1 MATLKNSDFMC
12 KIWYTDTPQW
22 LPALIFSISSR
33 ASISESGSLTAQ
45 RVVSRLL
52 WGVEKHDSRGSHAC
66 FHRSSAP
73 NGWPG
78 NAFEE
83 ESLFEL
89 VRLYN
94 RLMTSNW
101 QNRDTDST
109 TTSYLWSRQIS
120 QIRIIKE
127 SACFTPRIW
136 LILLFNNKPP
146 IFWGFIPP
154 IYGEFGDIA
163 DIISTL
169 LEEPRIIQNDSEG
182 HLLRQHIK
190 GCILPIG
197 P

>member
-1 MATLKNSDFMC
+1 MISCAKF
-12 KIWYTDTPQW
+12 DTPIHPNDYQPW
-22 LPALIFSISSR
+22 SSAFLLALQS
-33 ASISESGSLTAQ
+33 Q
-45 RVVSRLL
+45 RVAPWRHSELCRAC
-52 WGVEKHDSRGSHAC
+52 GPGAFNSRGSHAC

-73 NGWPG
+73 NGLPG

-83 ESLFEL
+83 KSLFEL
-89 VRLYN
+89 FRLYN

-127 SACFTPRIW
+127 SACSTPRIW